1 MKDIYSELGIVAAVV
16 PATLTATNTSAAID
30 LQGFYGAMVIIQTGA
45 IGGSGN
51 FTPKLT
57 ECATSG
63 GTYTDVAAADLN
75 GSFTDPLAASSVYK
89 VGYRGNKRYIKTVLT
104 LNSGTS
110 IVAGVVVVKGAPAI
124 APVA

>member
-1 MKDIYSELGIVAAVV
+1 MKDLYSNVGIEAAVV

-30 LQGFYGAMVIIQTGA
+30 LQGYDSAMVIINTGA
-45 IGGSGN
+45 IAGSGN

-75 GSFTDPLAASSVYK
+75 GTFVSALAASTVYK
-89 VGYRGNKRYIKTVLT
+89 VGYRGSKRYIKTVLT

-110 IVAGVVVVKGAPAI
+110 IVAGAVVVKGNPAI
-124 APVA
+124 GPVA

>member
-1 MKDIYSELGIVAAVV
+1 MKDLYSNVGIDAAVV

-30 LQGFYGAMVIIQTGA
+30 LQGFESAMVIIQTGA
-45 IGGSGN
+45 IGGAGN

-75 GSFTDPLAASSVYK
+75 GIFPAVLAASSIYR
-89 VGYRGNKRYIKTVLT
+89 VGYRGSKRFIKTVLT
-104 LNSGTS
+104 LNSGTN
-110 IVAGVVVVKGAPAI
+110 ILAGAMIVKGDPANG
-124 APVA
+124 PVA

>member
-1 MKDIYSELGIVAAVV
+1 MKDLHSDIGVVAAVV

-30 LQGFYGAMVIIQTGA
+30 LQGFDSATVIIQTGA
-45 IGGSGN
+45 IGSSGN
-51 FTPKLT
+51 FTPSLT

-63 GTYTDVAAADLN
+63 GSYTEVAAADLI
-75 GSFTDPLAASSVYK
+75 GSFTDPLAASSLYK
-89 VGYRGNKRYIKTVLT
+89 IGYRGNKRYIKTVLT

-110 IVAGVVVVKGAPAI
+110 IVAGVVVVKGHAAN

>member
-1 MKDIYSELGIVAAVV
+1 MKDIYSGLGIVAAVV

-30 LQGFYGAMVIIQTGA
+30 LQGFDGAMVIIQTGA

-89 VGYRGNKRYIKTVLT
+89 IGYRGNKRYIKTVLT
-104 LNSGTS
+104 LNSGTN
-110 IVAGVVVVKGAPAI
+110 IVAGVVVVKGAPAL

>member
-1 MKDIYSELGIVAAVV
+1 MKDLYSNVGVVAAVV

-30 LQGFYGAMVIIQTGA
+30 LQGFDSALVVIQTGA
-45 IGGSGN
+45 IAASGN

-63 GTYTDVAAADLN
+63 GTYTDVAVADLN
-75 GSFTDPLAASSVYK
+75 GAFTDPLAASSVYK
-89 VGYRGNKRYIKTVLT
+89 IGYRGNKRFIKTVLT

-110 IVAGVVVVKGAPAI
+110 IVAGVTVIKGHPANG
-124 APVA
+124 PVA

>member
-1 MKDIYSELGIVAAVV
+1 MKDLYSNVGVVAAVV
-16 PATLTATNTSAAID
+16 PAVLTATNTSAAID
-30 LQGFYGAMVIIQTGA
+30 LQGFDGALVMIQTGA
-45 IGGSGN
+45 IAGAGD

-75 GSFTDPLAASSVYK
+75 GTFVASLAASAVYK

-110 IVAGVVVVKGAPAI
+110 IVAGAVVIKGNPANG
-124 APVA
+124 PVA

>member
-1 MKDIYSELGIVAAVV
+1 MKDIYSGLGIVAAVV

-30 LQGFYGAMVIIQTGA
+30 LQGFDGAMVIIQTGA

-57 ECATSG
+57 ECATSV

-89 VGYRGNKRYIKTVLT
+89 IGYRGNKRYIKTVLT

>member
-1 MKDIYSELGIVAAVV
+1 MKDLYSDIGVVAAVV

-30 LQGFYGAMVIIQTGA
+30 LQGYDSATVIIQTGA

-51 FTPKLT
+51 FTPSLV

-63 GTYTDVAAADLN
+63 GTYTAVATTDLI

-89 VGYRGNKRYIKTVLT
+89 IGYRGNKRYIKTVLT
-104 LNSGTS
+104 LNSGTN
-110 IVAGVVVVKGAPAI
+110 IVAGVVVVKSHAAN

>member
-1 MKDIYSELGIVAAVV
+1 MKDLYSNVGLEVAVV

-30 LQGFYGAMVIIQTGA
+30 LQGYDSAMVIINTGA
-45 IGGSGN
+45 IGGAGN

-75 GSFTDPLAASSVYK
+75 GTFISALAASSVYK
-89 VGYRGNKRYIKTVLT
+89 VGYRGSKRFIKTVLT
-104 LNSGTS
+104 LNSGTN
-110 IVAGVVVVKGAPAI
+110 IVAGAVIVKGNPLNG
-124 APVA
+124 PVA